1 MIYQGSKAKL
11 RKYILPILQ
20 NCINENHIETYIE
33 CFVGGANMIDH
44 IMTEVCSSLST
55 RPAYW
60 VCPRCK
66 YKVKNAD
73 YTE

>member
-1 MIYQGSKAKL
+1 MK
-11 RKYILPILQ
+11 
-20 NCINENHIETYIE
+20 EVTYE
-33 CFVGGANMIDH
+33 DWQKNPTPRMMRVWNNLVCGKCDCKMA
-44 IMTEVCSSLST
+44 EVCGFFST

-73 YTE
+73 YIQ